1 MTLFFGEIEFMGLFM
16 IYWFIWQK
24 LQLIFFWAYS
34 RLYEQPTSLNKLAV
48 HSKGWLAISN
58 GTIYPQNFEP
68 STVFI
73 FKKED
78 LVVALPISLLPKP
91 TIWSCRRTTRVEDC
105 NMYLEPCTK
114 FRLVLKCLE
123 RLRSDQLAF
132 SLPAQYISHLEYVNK
147 TKKI

>member
-1 MTLFFGEIEFMGLFM
+1 MTLFFLEKLSLWVCSWSIDSYG
-16 IYWFIWQK
+16 

-78 LVVALPISLLPKP
+78 LVVALPISLLPNP
-91 TIWSCRRTTRVEDC
+91 TIWSCRTTRVEDC